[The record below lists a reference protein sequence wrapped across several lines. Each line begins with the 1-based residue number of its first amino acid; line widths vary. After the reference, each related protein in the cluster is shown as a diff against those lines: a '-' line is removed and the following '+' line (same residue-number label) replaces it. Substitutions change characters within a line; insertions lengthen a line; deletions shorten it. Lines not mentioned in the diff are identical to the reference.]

1 MSAIKNYADQT
12 GSKLIFYSLLYGA
25 IPLEFYAFLT
35 SFNQTFNSKWNQEEV
50 YGRNDPIGTFQGTS
64 RTLSLGWDV
73 PAANWKE
80 GQRNMSNIRELTF
93 RLYPMYSSSREALGD
108 SGFVAGSNALTLSK
122 PPLMRLR
129 YANLIADAAGK
140 EQGLLGFVSN
150 LGITPVLDM
159 GMFTKDGRL
168 IPKVFSLTLDYT
180 VVHEHDMD
188 SFNLAEIGFPF
199 GGGSSD
205 DDPFG
210 GIT

>member
-80 GQRNMSNIRELTF
+80 GQRNMSNIRELTS
-93 RLYPMYSSSREALGD
+93 RLYPMYSSGREELGFPPP
-108 SGFVAGSNALTLSK
+108 GITVGSNALTLSK

-129 YANLIADAAGK
+129 YANC
-140 EQGLLGFVSN
+140 
-150 LGITPVLDM
+150 
-159 GMFTKDGRL
+159 
-168 IPKVFSLTLDYT
+168 
-180 VVHEHDMD
+180 
-188 SFNLAEIGFPF
+188 
-199 GGGSSD
+199 
-205 DDPFG
+205 
-210 GIT
+210 